1 MKIKNR
7 ILTLFIIILTINSS
21 ALSQGY
27 LSKFVPLDFLPNP
40 RVLLYEDD
48 RYVVS
53 SINFVDGLSTSTIIE
68 IDNNFDVIR
77 TVNHSEVLFGRFSP
91 VKIGSN
97 YFAYGADETTDRET
111 HLLLMMDKDFAEI
124 RRDTF
129 YSDKDSY
136 NANSMTM
143 IGDKIVGAA
152 WDYYDC
158 EESFECTSMNYKV
171 ITTDG
176 EELQSINI
184 DDDEDYFFSFEVDHT
199 EEEDIIFGGNSY
211 GSDGAVATVYRMD
224 LEGNVQWKHKSAQ
237 KQSRGNVP
245 VFVEELSNG
254 TIVYTDKLNKNN
266 DPDYNQT
273 MFARKPAQLVW
284 LSPDGDP
291 IYSFLDSLSALS
303 FSEFDGIKRG
313 KGDYFF
319 AFGQE
324 HINTDNNIETAR
336 TYGFLMKFAND
347 GEIMWRRRY
356 KHTNYS
362 NASPHI
368 IRVIEHENGDISTLG
383 YEVNPD
389 GFFMWMLRVNEH
401 GCLGE
406 DDCDMPMVLP
416 TEDLQEDEENSI
428 KIYPNPAFNY
438 INIVSDRY
446 IKISHVVFYDIQ
458 GGLRSNEIEMDGNQV
473 EITELEQGLYF
484 MKIELESGGSVFKK
498 LLIKR

>member
-7 ILTLFIIILTINSS
+7 KLTLFIIILTINSS

-27 LSKFVPLDFLPNP
+27 LSKFVHLPFLPNP
-40 RVLLYEDD
+40 THLLYDNGE
-48 RYVVS
+48 YKVS
-53 SINFVDGLSTSTIIE
+53 SIGIIE
-68 IDNNFDVIR
+68 GREASIFITLDENFDTISTKTYFDVF
-77 TVNHSEVLFGRFSP
+77 FGRFGP
-91 VKIGSN
+91 RLYN
-97 YFAYGADETTDRET
+97 DRYYAYGADKTTVNET
-111 HLLLMMDKDFAEI
+111 HLLVTMDSDFTEL

-184 DDDEDYFFSFEVDHT
+184 DDEDYFFSFEVDHT
-199 EEEDIIFGGNSY
+199 EEENIIFGGNSY

-224 LEGNVQWKHKSAQ
+224 LEGNVQWKHKSIQ

-245 VFVEELSNG
+245 VFVEELSEG

-273 MFARKPAQLVW
+273 LFASKPAQLVW

-291 IYSFLDSLSALS
+291 IYTFLDSLSALS
-303 FSEFDGIKRG
+303 FSEFKGIKGG

-319 AFGQE
+319 AYGFE
-324 HINTDNNIETAR
+324 HINTDNNIESAR
-336 TYGFLMKFAND
+336 TYGFIMKFAND

-356 KHTNYS
+356 KHSNYS
-362 NASPHI
+362 NAAPT
-368 IRVIEHENGDISTLG
+368 IRHLIEHDNGDLSALG
-383 YEVNPD
+383 DEVNSE
-389 GFFMWMLRVNEH
+389 GSFMWMLRVNEH

-416 TEDLQEDEENSI
+416 TEDLQEDEGDAI
-428 KIYPNPAFNY
+428 KIYPNPAANF
-438 INIVSDRY
+438 INIVSANDL
-446 IKISHVVFYDIQ
+446 KISHVAFFDMQ
-458 GGLRSNEIEMDGNQV
+458 GRLNSNVIEMVGNQV
-473 EITELEQGLYF
+473 GITELEQGLYF
-484 MKIELESGGSVFKK
+484 MRIELDSGDSVFKK
-498 LLIKR
+498 VLIKR